1 MEKKRL
7 RISVAMASYNGEK
20 YIKDQITSIL
30 DNLDEYAELVIS
42 DDGSTDETVA
52 IIKEIAQVDE
62 RVKLISGPG
71 KGIKK
76 NFEHAI
82 AHCMGDYIFLSD
94 QDDIWAKNK
103 VKVVMQIFEEKQCS
117 LVMHDAVVVNEN
129 HTEEIMP
136 SFFGYRG
143 SKTGAVANLV
153 KNSYMGCC
161 MAFKSELKEWIL
173 PIPDEI
179 QMHDQWIGILNDLK
193 GNGSCLVKEK
203 LLFYRRHEENNS
215 DFSRN
220 TVPVM
225 IKNRLIFVNALWR
238 RLHPRKRLKNS

>member
-76 NFEHAI
+76 NFEARFS
-82 AHCMGDYIFLSD
+82 AALG
-94 QDDIWAKNK
+94 
-103 VKVVMQIFEEKQCS
+103 
-117 LVMHDAVVVNEN
+117 
-129 HTEEIMP
+129 
-136 SFFGYRG
+136 RG
-143 SKTGAVANLV
+143 H
-153 KNSYMGCC
+153 Y
-161 MAFKSELKEWIL
+161 
-173 PIPDEI
+173 
-179 QMHDQWIGILNDLK
+179 
-193 GNGSCLVKEK
+193 
-203 LLFYRRHEENNS
+203 
-215 DFSRN
+215 
-220 TVPVM
+220 
-225 IKNRLIFVNALWR
+225 
-238 RLHPRKRLKNS
+238 